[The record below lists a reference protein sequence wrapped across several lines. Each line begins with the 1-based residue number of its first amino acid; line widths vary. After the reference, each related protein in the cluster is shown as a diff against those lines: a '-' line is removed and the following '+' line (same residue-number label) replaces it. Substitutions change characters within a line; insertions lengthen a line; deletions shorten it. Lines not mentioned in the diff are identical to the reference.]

1 MSGVNDLRE
10 RKKRERASMSLE
22 EATDKSRRIAEA
34 LFSLPEFKRAKTVA
48 FYVAKDEA
56 REVRTQEMILE
67 ALRTGKRVV
76 VPFVTGDG
84 MEFSEISGPSDLS
97 LGAFGISEPRS
108 EIRRPVPLKEI
119 DLIIVPGVA
128 FDTEGG
134 RIGYGKGF
142 YDRFL
147 CRLLS
152 ERPDARVVG
161 LAFEMQ
167 IVDRIERKPSDI
179 PVHIL
184 VTEER
189 VVRCRRDF

>member
-1 MSGVNDLRE
+1 MAGVNELRE
-10 RKKRERASMSLE
+10 RKKKERASMSLE
-22 EATDKSRRIAEA
+22 EAADKSRRIAEA
-34 LFSLPEFKRAKTVA
+34 LFSLPEFKQAKTVA
-48 FYVAKDEA
+48 FYVNKDEA
-56 REVRTQEMILE
+56 REVRTQEMILD

-97 LGAFGISEPRS
+97 PGAFGVPEPRP
-108 EIRRPVPLKEI
+108 EIRRPVPLREI

-128 FDTEGG
+128 FDTGGG

-147 CRLLS
+147 RRLLS

-189 VVRCRRDF
+189 VVRCCRDF